1 MAGEAFKITPQMLAE
16 LSKKVEGVASDLQN
30 AITEMNRKVDAIE
43 GQWQGAARNAFDPL
57 QEQAVQKALG
67 VKSALEAISKAMGGN
82 ANSYDQTETAVQS
95 KISKLMG

>member
-82 ANSYDQTETAVQS
+82 ASSYDQTETAVQS